1 MRFMEQERCA
11 LDTLLPG
18 VEKDLAGV
26 ALADLER
33 PGGPGIAMFKERGG
47 SGLLV
52 PPAYG
57 GMGAGAL
64 QALRVQRALGALSP
78 SLSVATTMHHFSL
91 AGLLAVAATDATGQ
105 AWMLLEGLVRG
116 QMLVAS
122 GFAEG
127 DPQAHILKPTM
138 RTEPDPDGDGLLIS
152 GVKRPCS
159 LARSMSLLTA
169 SVRTPASDGSG
180 ERLGI
185 ALIPAESPGLR
196 VEPFWGT
203 PVLAGAESD
212 QVVLDRVRVPRELV
226 VETDV
231 APGEDLDELQ
241 TLGFL
246 WFELLMTG
254 SYLGVASALVE
265 RVLAAPRAGA
275 ADRARLVG
283 ELEAAMRGAEYLA
296 HRVDEGGKDLDLLG
310 QMLQVR
316 YAAQDAIARTVTGA
330 AELLG
335 GMAFIG
341 SGDVACLVASA
352 QALAFHPPERVRMA
366 DALAGFAQGRPLIVS

>member
-1 MRFMEQERCA
+1 
-11 LDTLLPG
+11 
-18 VEKDLAGV
+18 
-26 ALADLER
+26 
-33 PGGPGIAMFKERGG
+33 
-47 SGLLV
+47 
-52 PPAYG
+52 
-57 GMGAGAL
+57 
-64 QALRVQRALGALSP
+64 VQRALGALSP
-78 SLSVATTMHHFSL
+78 SLAVATTMHHFSL